1 MSNFSKNIWFDGK
14 LVPFNEANINV
25 MSHCIHY
32 GSGVFEGIKC
42 YDTPDGP
49 AVFRLK
55 EHMERLHTS
64 SEAFKMKVPFTVDEL
79 CDGTL
84 ELIESNN
91 VTNCYLRPVAFYG
104 FDTLGI
110 NARFKCDKN
119 YYSKVK
125 KCFSLGTLN
134 NTGRYL
140 KLNNFYKFINFI
152 FLIRILEIFNFK
164 KRNY

>member
-1 MSNFSKNIWFDGK
+1 MRFVSKIFS
-14 LVPFNEANINV
+14 
-25 MSHCIHY
+25 
-32 GSGVFEGIKC
+32 
-42 YDTPDGP
+42 YDSFFISDSI
-49 AVFRLK
+49 LN
-55 EHMERLHTS
+55 S
-64 SEAFKMKVPFTVDEL
+64 
-79 CDGTL
+79 
-84 ELIESNN
+84 IESFDDNN
-91 VTNCYLRPVAFYG
+91 FDYGFDFDYDYG

-134 NTGRYL
+134 NTGRYI

-152 FLIRILEIFNFK
+152 FFIRILEIFNFK